1 MNLNN
6 NKFKP
11 GLYCVATPIGN
22 MGDISFRAIKILQ
35 ESDLILCEDTRVTK
49 KILQK
54 FEINKKLISNHKFNE
69 NKNLEKV
76 IDILKNNKIVSLVSD
91 AGTPTIS
98 DPGRILIKECEK
110 NEIKIF
116 PIPGASAVS
125 TAISI
130 SGFSDNFYFCGFL
143 PEKQNQIKKLFKN
156 LSLIDGSIVFF
167 VSPNKLIKRIGDIKE
182 FFLGRDLIICREIT
196 KFHEEYIRTSVKE
209 LSNIN
214 FSRKGEVTVV
224 ISELKKEK
232 LSFNELEESDKKKIN
247 KLIKKM
253 SIKDIVKKVSE
264 DREISKKLI
273 YNYCL
278 EIKKWKL
285 KKL

>member
-11 GLYCVATPIGN
+11 GLYYVATPIGN
-22 MGDISFRAIKILQ
+22 MGDISFRAVKILQ
-35 ESDLILCEDTRVTK
+35 QSDLILCEDTRVTK

-54 FEINKKLISNHKFNE
+54 FDINKKLISNHKFNE

-76 IDILKNNKIVSLVSD
+76 IEILKNNKIVSLVSD
-91 AGTPTIS
+91 AGTPAVS
-98 DPGRILIKECEK
+98 DPGRILVQECVK
-110 NEIKIF
+110 NKINIF

-125 TAISI
+125 SAISI

-143 PEKQNQIKKLFKN
+143 PEKQNQVKKLFKN
-156 LSLIDGSIVFF
+156 ISLLESSIVFF
-167 VSPNKLIKRIGDIKE
+167 ISPNKLIKRMDDVKE
-182 FFLGRDLIICREIT
+182 FFSDRDILICREIS
-196 KFHEEYIRTSVKE
+196 KYHEEYIRTSVQK
-209 LSNIN
+209 LSDVN
-214 FSRKGEVTVV
+214 FSRKGEITIV
-224 ISELKKEK
+224 ISEIRKEK
-232 LSFNELEESDKKKIN
+232 LSFKELEESDKKKIN

-273 YNYCL
+273 YKYCL
-278 EIKKWKL
+278 EIKNEN
-285 KKL
+285 

>member
-22 MGDISFRAIKILQ
+22 MGDISFRAVKILQ
-35 ESDLILCEDTRVTK
+35 ESNLILCEDTRVTK

-54 FEINKKLISNHKFNE
+54 FEINNKLISNHKFNE

-76 IDILKNNKIVSLVSD
+76 IETLKDNKIVSIVSD
-91 AGTPTIS
+91 AGTPAIS
-98 DPGRILIKECEK
+98 DPGRILVKECVK
-110 NEIKIF
+110 NNVEIF

-125 TAISI
+125 AAISI

-156 LSLIDGSIVFF
+156 LSILESSIIFF
-167 VSPNKLIKRIGDIKE
+167 ISPNKLDKRIGDIKE
-182 FFLGRDLIICREIT
+182 FFINRDILICREIT
-196 KFHEEYIRTSVKE
+196 KYHEEYIRTPVNE
-209 LSNIN
+209 LSKVN
-214 FSRKGEVTVV
+214 FSRKGELTIV
-224 ISELKKEK
+224 ISEIKKEK
-232 LSFNELEESDKKKIN
+232 LSFKELEESDKKKIN

-253 SIKDIVKKVSE
+253 SIKDIVMKVSQ

-278 EIKKWKL
+278 QIKNEN
-285 KKL
+285 

>member
-167 VSPNKLIKRIGDIKE
+167 ISPNKLIKRIGDIKE

-214 FSRKGEVTVV
+214 FSRKGEITVV

-278 EIKKWKL
+278 DIKK
-285 KKL
+285 

>member
-1 MNLNN
+1 MNVNN

-49 KILQK
+49 KILHK
-54 FEINKKLISNHKFNE
+54 FEINKQLISNHKFNE

-76 IDILKNNKIVSLVSD
+76 TELLKNNKIVSLVSD
-91 AGTPTIS
+91 AGTPAVS
-98 DPGRILIKECEK
+98 DPGRILVKECVK
-110 NEIKIF
+110 NRINIF

-125 TAISI
+125 SAISI

-143 PEKQNQIKKLFKN
+143 SEKQNQVKKLFKN
-156 LSLIDGSIVFF
+156 LSSIQCSIVFF
-167 VSPNKLIKRIGDIKE
+167 ISPNKLVKRIDDIKE
-182 FFLGRDLIICREIT
+182 FFSDRDILICREIT
-196 KFHEEYIRTSVKE
+196 KYHEEYIRTSVKE
-209 LSNIN
+209 LSNVN
-214 FSRKGEVTVV
+214 FSRKGEITVV
-224 ISELKKEK
+224 ISEAKKEK
-232 LSFNELEESDKKKIN
+232 LSFKELEESDKKKIN

-278 EIKKWKL
+278 EIRNEN
-285 KKL
+285 

>member
-22 MGDISFRAIKILQ
+22 MGDITFRAIKILQ

-49 KILQK
+49 KILKK
-54 FEINKKLISNHKFNE
+54 FEIDKKLISNHKFNE
-69 NKNLEKV
+69 KKNLEKV
-76 IDILKNNKIVSLVSD
+76 LEFLKKNQIVSLLSD
-91 AGTPTIS
+91 AGTPAVS
-98 DPGRILIKECEK
+98 DPGKTLVKECIK
-110 NEIKIF
+110 NRIDVY

-125 TAISI
+125 AAISI

-156 LSLIDGSIVFF
+156 LALIQGSIVFF
-167 VSPNKLIKRIGDIKE
+167 ISPNKLHKRIDDIKE
-182 FFLGRDLIICREIT
+182 FFLNRDIIICREIT
-196 KFHEEYIRTSVKE
+196 KYHEEYIRASVKE

-214 FSRKGEVTVV
+214 FSRKGEITVV
-224 ISELKKEK
+224 ISEMKQEK
-232 LSFNELEESDKKKIN
+232 LSLQELEESDKKKI
-247 KLIKKM
+247 KQLIKKM

-264 DREISKKLI
+264 DREIPKKII

-278 EIKKWKL
+278 EIKK
-285 KKL
+285 

>member
-22 MGDISFRAIKILQ
+22 MGDISFRAVKILQ
-35 ESDLILCEDTRVTK
+35 ESNLILCEDTRVTK

-54 FEINKKLISNHKFNE
+54 FEINNKLISNHKFNE

-76 IDILKNNKIVSLVSD
+76 IETLKDNKIVSIVSD
-91 AGTPTIS
+91 AGTPAIS
-98 DPGRILIKECEK
+98 DPGKILVKECVK
-110 NEIKIF
+110 NNVEIF

-125 TAISI
+125 AAISI

-156 LSLIDGSIVFF
+156 LSKLESSIIFF
-167 VSPNKLIKRIGDIKE
+167 ISPNKLDKRIGDIKE
-182 FFLGRDLIICREIT
+182 FFINRDILICREIT
-196 KFHEEYIRTSVKE
+196 KYHEEYIRTSVNE
-209 LSNIN
+209 LSKVN
-214 FSRKGEVTVV
+214 FSRKGELTIV
-224 ISELKKEK
+224 ISEIKKEK
-232 LSFNELEESDKKKIN
+232 LSFKELEESDKKKIN

-253 SIKDIVKKVSE
+253 SIKDIVMKVSQ

-278 EIKKWKL
+278 QIKNEN
-285 KKL
+285 

>member
-22 MGDISFRAIKILQ
+22 MGDISFRAVKILQ
-35 ESDLILCEDTRVTK
+35 DSDLILCEDTRVTK

-54 FEINKKLISNHKFNE
+54 FDINKKLISNHKFNE

-76 IDILKNNKIVSLVSD
+76 IEILKNNKIVSLVSD
-91 AGTPTIS
+91 AGTPAVS
-98 DPGRILIKECEK
+98 DPGRILVQECVK
-110 NEIKIF
+110 NKINIF

-125 TAISI
+125 SAISI

-143 PEKQNQIKKLFKN
+143 PEKQNQVKKLFKN
-156 LSLIDGSIVFF
+156 ISLLESSIVFF
-167 VSPNKLIKRIGDIKE
+167 ISPNKLIKRMDDVKE
-182 FFLGRDLIICREIT
+182 FFSDRDILICREIS
-196 KFHEEYIRTSVKE
+196 KYHEEYIRTSVQK
-209 LSNIN
+209 LSDVN
-214 FSRKGEVTVV
+214 FSRKGEITIV
-224 ISELKKEK
+224 ISEIRKGK
-232 LSFNELEESDKKKIN
+232 LSFKELEESDKKKIN

-273 YNYCL
+273 YKYCL
-278 EIKKWKL
+278 EIKNEN
-285 KKL
+285 

>member
-22 MGDISFRAIKILQ
+22 MGDISFRAVKILQ

-76 IDILKNNKIVSLVSD
+76 IEILKNNKIVSLVSD
-91 AGTPTIS
+91 AGTPAVS
-98 DPGRILIKECEK
+98 DPGRILVQECVK
-110 NEIKIF
+110 NKINIF

-125 TAISI
+125 SAISI

-143 PEKQNQIKKLFKN
+143 PEKQNQVKKLFKN
-156 LSLIDGSIVFF
+156 ISLLESSIVFF
-167 VSPNKLIKRIGDIKE
+167 ISPNKLIKRMDDVKE
-182 FFLGRDLIICREIT
+182 FFSDRDILICREIS
-196 KFHEEYIRTSVKE
+196 KYHEEYIRTSVQK
-209 LSNIN
+209 LSDVN
-214 FSRKGEVTVV
+214 FSRKGEITIV
-224 ISELKKEK
+224 ISEIKKEK
-232 LSFNELEESDKKKIN
+232 LSFKELEESDKKKIN

-273 YNYCL
+273 YKYCL
-278 EIKKWKL
+278 EIKNEN
-285 KKL
+285 

>member
-22 MGDISFRAIKILQ
+22 MGDISFRAVKILQ

-69 NKNLEKV
+69 NKNLEKA
-76 IDILKNNKIVSLVSD
+76 IEILKNNKIVSLVSD
-91 AGTPTIS
+91 AGTPAVS
-98 DPGRILIKECEK
+98 DPGKVLVKECVK
-110 NEIKIF
+110 NKINIF

-125 TAISI
+125 SAISI

-143 PEKQNQIKKLFKN
+143 PEKQNQVKKLFKN
-156 LSLIDGSIVFF
+156 LSLIESSIVFF
-167 VSPNKLIKRIGDIKE
+167 ISPNKLIKRIDDIKE
-182 FFLGRDLIICREIT
+182 FFSDRDILICREIT
-196 KFHEEYIRTSVKE
+196 KYHEEYIRTSVQK
-209 LSNIN
+209 LSDIN
-214 FSRKGEVTVV
+214 FSRKGEITVV
-224 ISELKKEK
+224 ISEIRKEK
-232 LSFNELEESDKKKIN
+232 LSFKELEESDKKKIN
-247 KLIKKM
+247 KLIKIM

-273 YNYCL
+273 YKYCL
-278 EIKKWKL
+278 EIKNEN
-285 KKL
+285 

>member
-54 FEINKKLISNHKFNE
+54 FEIDKKLISNHKFNE
-69 NKNLEKV
+69 KKNLDKV
-76 IDILKNNKIVSLVSD
+76 LEFLKKNQIVSLLSD
-91 AGTPTIS
+91 AGTPAVS
-98 DPGRILIKECEK
+98 DPGRMLVKECIK
-110 NEIKIF
+110 NRIDVF
-116 PIPGASAVS
+116 PVPGASAVS
-125 TAISI
+125 AAISI

-156 LSLIDGSIVFF
+156 LALIEGSIVFF
-167 VSPNKLIKRIGDIKE
+167 ISPNKLDKRIDDIKE
-182 FFLGRDLIICREIT
+182 FFFNRDIIICREIT
-196 KFHEEYIRTSVKE
+196 KYHEEYIRTSVKE

-214 FSRKGEVTVV
+214 FSRKGEITVV
-224 ISELKKEK
+224 ISETKQEK
-232 LSFNELEESDKKKIN
+232 LSLQELEESDKKKIN
-247 KLIKKM
+247 QLIKKM
-253 SIKDIVKKVSE
+253 SIKDIVKRVSE
-264 DREISKKLI
+264 DKEIPKKII

-278 EIKKWKL
+278 EIKNEN
-285 KKL
+285 

>member
-1 MNLNN
+1 MNVNN

-49 KILQK
+49 KILHK

-76 IDILKNNKIVSLVSD
+76 TELLKNNKIVSLVSD
-91 AGTPTIS
+91 AGTPAVS
-98 DPGRILIKECEK
+98 DPGRILVKECVK
-110 NEIKIF
+110 NRINIF

-125 TAISI
+125 SAISI

-143 PEKQNQIKKLFKN
+143 SEKQNQVKKLFKN
-156 LSLIDGSIVFF
+156 ISSLESSIIFF
-167 VSPNKLIKRIGDIKE
+167 ISPNKLDKRIDDIKE
-182 FFLGRDLIICREIT
+182 FFSDRDILICREIT
-196 KFHEEYIRTSVKE
+196 KYHEEYIRTSVKE
-209 LSNIN
+209 LSNVN
-214 FSRKGEVTVV
+214 FSRKGEITVV
-224 ISELKKEK
+224 ISEAKKEK
-232 LSFNELEESDKKKIN
+232 LSFKELEESDKKKIN

-278 EIKKWKL
+278 EIRNEN
-285 KKL
+285 

>member
-22 MGDISFRAIKILQ
+22 MGDITLRAIETLKQ
-35 ESDLILCEDTRVTK
+35 SDLILCEDTRVSK

-54 FEINKKLISNHKFNE
+54 FEINKKIISNHKFNE

-76 IDILKNNKIVSLVSD
+76 LELLKNRKIISLISD
-91 AGTPTIS
+91 AGTPAVS
-98 DPGRILIKECEK
+98 DPGRILIKECVK
-110 NEIKIF
+110 NGIDIF

-143 PEKQNQIKKLFKN
+143 PEKQNQVKKLFKD
-156 LSLIDGSIVFF
+156 LSLLNGSIVIFI
-167 VSPNKLIKRIGDIKE
+167 SPNKLNKKINEIKE
-182 FFLGRDLIICREIT
+182 FFLNRDILICREIT
-196 KFHEEYIRTSVKE
+196 KYHEEYIRTPIKE
-209 LSNIN
+209 LSNLN
-214 FSRKGEVTVV
+214 FSRKGEITVV
-224 ISELKKEK
+224 ISELKKEN
-232 LSFNELEESDKKKIN
+232 LSFKELEESDKKKIK
-247 KLIKKM
+247 KLIKNM

-264 DREISKKLI
+264 NRDISKKLI
-273 YNYCL
+273 YKYCL
-278 EIKKWKL
+278 EIKNEN
-285 KKL
+285 

>member
-22 MGDISFRAIKILQ
+22 MGDISFRAVKILQ
-35 ESDLILCEDTRVTK
+35 ESNLILCEDTRVTK

-54 FEINKKLISNHKFNE
+54 FEINNKLISNHKFNE

-76 IDILKNNKIVSLVSD
+76 IETLKDNKIVSIVSD
-91 AGTPTIS
+91 AGTPGIS
-98 DPGRILIKECEK
+98 DPGRILVKECVK
-110 NEIKIF
+110 NNVEIF

-125 TAISI
+125 AAISI

-156 LSLIDGSIVFF
+156 LSILESSIIFF
-167 VSPNKLIKRIGDIKE
+167 ISPNKLDKRIDDIKE
-182 FFLGRDLIICREIT
+182 FFINRDILICREIT
-196 KFHEEYIRTSVKE
+196 KYHEEYIRTPVNE
-209 LSNIN
+209 LSKVN
-214 FSRKGEVTVV
+214 FSRKGELTIV
-224 ISELKKEK
+224 ISEIKKEK
-232 LSFNELEESDKKKIN
+232 LSFKELEESDKKKIN

-253 SIKDIVKKVSE
+253 SIKDIVMKVSQ

-278 EIKKWKL
+278 QIKNEN
-285 KKL
+285 

>member
-76 IDILKNNKIVSLVSD
+76 IEILKNNKIVSLVTD
-91 AGTPTIS
+91 AGTPAVS

-110 NEIKIF
+110 NGIQIF

-125 TAISI
+125 AAISI

-143 PEKQNQIKKLFKN
+143 PEKQNQIKKLFTN
-156 LSLIDGSIVFF
+156 LSLLESTIVFF
-167 VSPNKLIKRIGDIKE
+167 ISPNKLDKRIDDLKE
-182 FFLGRDLIICREIT
+182 FFFNRDIIICREIT
-196 KFHEEYIRTSVKE
+196 KYHEEYIRTSVKE

-224 ISELKKEK
+224 ISEAKKER
-232 LSFNELEESDKKKIN
+232 LSFKELEESDKKKIN

-264 DREISKKLI
+264 NREISKKLI

-278 EIKKWKL
+278 EVKNEN
-285 KKL
+285 

>member
-54 FEINKKLISNHKFNE
+54 FDINKKLISNHKFNE

-76 IDILKNNKIVSLVSD
+76 IEILKNNKIVSLVSD
-91 AGTPTIS
+91 AGTPAVS
-98 DPGRILIKECEK
+98 DPGRVLVKECVK
-110 NEIKIF
+110 NKINIF

-125 TAISI
+125 SAISI

-143 PEKQNQIKKLFKN
+143 PEKQNQVKKLFKI
-156 LSLIDGSIVFF
+156 LSLFESSIVFF
-167 VSPNKLIKRIGDIKE
+167 ISPNKLIKRIDDVKE
-182 FFLGRDLIICREIT
+182 FFSDRDIIICREIS
-196 KFHEEYIRTSVKE
+196 KYHEEYIRTSVQK
-209 LSNIN
+209 LSDVN
-214 FSRKGEVTVV
+214 FSRKGEITVV
-224 ISELKKEK
+224 ISEIKKEK
-232 LSFNELEESDKKKIN
+232 LSFKELEESDKKKIN
-247 KLIKKM
+247 KLIKIM

-278 EIKKWKL
+278 KIKNEN
-285 KKL
+285 

>member
-22 MGDISFRAIKILQ
+22 MGDISFRAVKILQ
-35 ESDLILCEDTRVTK
+35 QSDLILCEDTRVTK

-54 FEINKKLISNHKFNE
+54 FDINKKLISNHKFNE

-76 IDILKNNKIVSLVSD
+76 TEILKNNKIVSLVSD
-91 AGTPTIS
+91 AGTPAVS
-98 DPGRILIKECEK
+98 DPGRILVQECVK
-110 NEIKIF
+110 NKINIF

-125 TAISI
+125 SAISI

-143 PEKQNQIKKLFKN
+143 PEKQNQVKKLFKN
-156 LSLIDGSIVFF
+156 ISLLESSIVFF
-167 VSPNKLIKRIGDIKE
+167 ISPNKLIKRMDDVKE
-182 FFLGRDLIICREIT
+182 FFSDRDILICREIS
-196 KFHEEYIRTSVKE
+196 KYHEEYIRTSVQK
-209 LSNIN
+209 LSDVN
-214 FSRKGEVTVV
+214 FSRKGEITIV
-224 ISELKKEK
+224 ISEIGKEK
-232 LSFNELEESDKKKIN
+232 LSFKELEESDKKKIN

-273 YNYCL
+273 YKYCL
-278 EIKKWKL
+278 EIKNEN
-285 KKL
+285 

>member
-49 KILQK
+49 KILHK

-76 IDILKNNKIVSLVSD
+76 IEVLKNHKIVSLVSD
-91 AGTPTIS
+91 AGTPAVS
-98 DPGRILIKECEK
+98 DPGRILVKECVK
-110 NEIKIF
+110 NEIDIF
-116 PIPGASAVS
+116 PVPGTSAVS
-125 TAISI
+125 AAISI

-143 PEKQNQIKKLFKN
+143 PEKQNQVKKLFKN
-156 LSLIDGSIVFF
+156 LLLLDSSIIFF
-167 VSPNKLIKRIGDIKE
+167 ISPNKLFKRIDDIKE
-182 FFLGRDLIICREIT
+182 FFSDRNITICREIT
-196 KFHEEYIRTSVKE
+196 KFHEEYIRTTVKE
-209 LSNIN
+209 LSNVN
-214 FSRKGEVTVV
+214 FSRKGEITVV
-224 ISELKKEK
+224 ISEAKKER
-232 LSFNELEESDKKKIN
+232 LSFKELQESDKKKIN
-247 KLIKKM
+247 NLIEKM
-253 SIKDIVKKVSE
+253 SIKDIVKQISKN
-264 DREISKKLI
+264 REISKKLI

-278 EIKKWKL
+278 EIRNEN
-285 KKL
+285 